1 MQLTVALVSLDP
13 MPTGIGLH
21 RNQDVCATQK
31 LKMQGRVKECC
42 EHTYK
47 YPSKQ
52 MSKKARVF
60 IILAVTVV
68 LSKC

>member
-1 MQLTVALVSLDP
+1 MQPTVALVSLDP

-31 LKMQGRVKECC
+31 LMMQGRVSEC

-52 MSKKARVF
+52 MSEKARVF